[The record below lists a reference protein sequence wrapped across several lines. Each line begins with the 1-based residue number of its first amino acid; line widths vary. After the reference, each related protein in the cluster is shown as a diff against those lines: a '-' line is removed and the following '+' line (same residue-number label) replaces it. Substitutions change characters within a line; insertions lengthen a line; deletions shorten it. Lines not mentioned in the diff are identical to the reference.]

1 MAFRIESNEDQRQ
14 PQAMRASGDERR
26 FARRIDCDTR
36 RDSSAGYTGRGGG
49 TRDSYTWERSRLP
62 RI

>member
-1 MAFRIESNEDQRQ
+1 MAFRTESSEDQRQ

-26 FARRIDCDTR
+26 FTRRIDCDTR
-36 RDSSAGYTGRGGG
+36 RDSGTGYPGRGGG
-49 TRDSYTWERSRLP
+49 SREASAWESSRLP